1 METINKKVNSLTI
14 FQQFYVFKLVSTWC
28 DLRWPQLLPPY
39 ALASIRYD
47 FSRHCGVICLQIL
60 RATFF
65 AISKWPSSLHE
76 AIAPKRLELQICGC
90 ARIEDNSKLF
100 TNLM

>member
-1 METINKKVNSLTI
+1 M
-14 FQQFYVFKLVSTWC
+14 FKLVSTWC
-28 DLRWPQLLPPY
+28 DLCWPQLLPPY
-39 ALASIRYD
+39 ALAPIRYD

-76 AIAPKRLELQICGC
+76 AIAPKRLELQIRGC
-90 ARIEDNSKLF
+90 TRIEDNSMLF